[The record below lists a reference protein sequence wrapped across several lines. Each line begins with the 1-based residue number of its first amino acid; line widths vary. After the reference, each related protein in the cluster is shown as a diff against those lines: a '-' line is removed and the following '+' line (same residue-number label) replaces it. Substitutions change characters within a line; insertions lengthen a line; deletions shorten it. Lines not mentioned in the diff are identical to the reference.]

1 MQGIL
6 KVLLFDEFAN
16 NFRMILHVF
25 RRKGK
30 SLPKIIC
37 LSDAPPLPPHATYL
51 IPRMNMI

>member
-16 NFRMILHVF
+16 NYRMILHVI

-30 SLPKIIC
+30 ILPEIIC
-37 LSDAPPLPPHATYL
+37 LGDAPPLPPHVTYL

>member
-37 LSDAPPLPPHATYL
+37 LGDAPPLPPHATYL

>member
-6 KVLLFDEFAN
+6 KVLLLDEFAN
-16 NFRMILHVF
+16 NFRMILHVI

-30 SLPKIIC
+30 NLLRIIC
-37 LSDAPPLPPHATYL
+37 LSDAPPLSPHVTYL